1 MNDDDN
7 IGGGDHGKDDP
18 GYAVLRGETSILLLT
33 TDQEFIFQNFTL
45 WWSWNFCYMYYLL
58 HDDDDAGGGD
68 HSTDDPGYAVLR
80 GETTIVLLKTDT
92 LPSV

>member
-1 MNDDDN
+1 
-7 IGGGDHGKDDP
+7 
-18 GYAVLRGETSILLLT
+18 
-33 TDQEFIFQNFTL
+33 
-45 WWSWNFCYMYYLL
+45 MYYLL

-68 HSTDDPGYAVLR
+68 HSADDPRYAVLR

>member
-45 WWSWNFCYMYYLL
+45 W
-58 HDDDDAGGGD
+58 
-68 HSTDDPGYAVLR
+68 
-80 GETTIVLLKTDT
+80 
-92 LPSV
+92 